1 MMNKWKKIGIILLIL
16 LAVALSLVIYFK
28 VTSARETSILSETI
42 EEKVSKIVELS
53 TVKYSYT
60 NVAAYKDRK
69 KMSGANLPFTEKRF
83 LIKYNGYIKAGVDL
97 KAIEVNLKDKETIE
111 VTLPK
116 PVIFDNVINEDDI
129 YIYDEKDTI
138 FNNLS
143 LNDLY
148 DVLKEEKQKTETEVI
163 DKGLLNEAQKNANEI
178 LLTFL
183 EDMGFKNIKV
193 TFK

>member
-1 MMNKWKKIGIILLIL
+1 MNKWKKIGITILIL

-60 NVAAYKDRK
+60 NVAAYKDSK
-69 KMSGANLPFTEKRF
+69 KMNGANLPFTEKGF

-97 KAIEVNLKDKETIE
+97 KTIEVNLKDKETIE

-183 EDMGFKNIKV
+183 ENMGFKNIKI

>member
-1 MMNKWKKIGIILLIL
+1 MNKWKKIGIILLIL
-16 LAVALSLVIYFK
+16 LAAVLAMVIYFK

-53 TVKYSYT
+53 TVKYNYT

-97 KAIEVNLKDKETIE
+97 KNIEVSLKDKETVE
-111 VTLPK
+111 VTLPR
-116 PVIFDNVINEDDI
+116 PVILDNVIDEDDI
-129 YIYDEKDTI
+129 YIYDEKDTV

-143 LNDLY
+143 INDLY

-183 EDMGFKNIKV
+183 ENMGFKNIKV

>member
-1 MMNKWKKIGIILLIL
+1 MNKWKKIGIILLIL
-16 LAVALSLVIYFK
+16 LAAVLAMVIYFK

-53 TVKYSYT
+53 TVKYNYT

-69 KMSGANLPFTEKRF
+69 KINGTNLPFTEKGF

-97 KAIEVNLKDKETIE
+97 KNIEVSLKDKETVE
-111 VTLPK
+111 VTLPR
-116 PVIFDNVINEDDI
+116 PVILDNVIDEDDI
-129 YIYDEKDTI
+129 YIYDEKDTV

-143 LNDLY
+143 INDLY

-183 EDMGFKNIKV
+183 ENMGFKNIKV

>member
-1 MMNKWKKIGIILLIL
+1 MNKWKKIGIILLIL
-16 LAVALSLVIYFK
+16 LAAVLAMVIYFK

-53 TVKYSYT
+53 TVKYNYT

-69 KMSGANLPFTEKRF
+69 KINGTNLPFTEKGF

-97 KAIEVNLKDKETIE
+97 KNIEVSLKDKETVE
-111 VTLPK
+111 VTLPR
-116 PVIFDNVINEDDI
+116 PVILDNVIDEDDI
-129 YIYDEKDTI
+129 YIYDEKDTV

-143 LNDLY
+143 INDLY

>member
-1 MMNKWKKIGIILLIL
+1 MNKWKKIGIILLIL

>member
-16 LAVALSLVIYFK
+16 LAAVLAMVIYFK

-53 TVKYSYT
+53 TVKYNYT

-69 KMSGANLPFTEKRF
+69 KINGTNLPFTEKGF

-97 KAIEVNLKDKETIE
+97 KNIEVSLKDKETVE
-111 VTLPK
+111 VTLPR
-116 PVIFDNVINEDDI
+116 PVILDNVIDEDDI
-129 YIYDEKDTI
+129 YIYDEKDTV

-143 LNDLY
+143 INDLY

-183 EDMGFKNIKV
+183 ENMGFKNIKV